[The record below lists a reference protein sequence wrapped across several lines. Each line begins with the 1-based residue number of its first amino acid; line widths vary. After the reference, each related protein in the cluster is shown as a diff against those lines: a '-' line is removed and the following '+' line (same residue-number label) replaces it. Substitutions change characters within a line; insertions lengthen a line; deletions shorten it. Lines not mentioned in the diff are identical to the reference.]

1 MSKKREL
8 STVIQALTFGVS
20 GLLLSGA
27 SPAFAQSEGADTN
40 MEEVVVTGSAIKRQE
55 NLEGSLPIQVFGRA
69 ELDRSGVTST
79 SDFIETIPA
88 MQGFTTASDSVGGD
102 GGGVRTASIH
112 DIGEQ
117 YTLVLLNGRRM
128 APADSGGTID
138 LKAIPMSM
146 LEQVDVLTD
155 GASALYGSDAIAGV
169 VNFQLK
175 KEVEGT
181 TISARYAD
189 PTEGQGETLDFDLIT
204 GFGSLA
210 EDGYAL
216 VLGLSHTKQEQL
228 AAVDRDFAKTGL
240 ITVTHPE
247 LGGKGLFFNG
257 SGNAIPGN
265 ATATF
270 IDVTAVDDPET
281 DFDDRETS
289 IAFNPYQKAN
299 GTCAP
304 DNSQV
309 GDTCFY
315 DYTAT
320 IEIVPESERD
330 SLFLNGHY
338 QVNDDFT
345 LFSTLVYSESEM
357 TSRIAPYPTGNVPV
371 PVDSQLVA
379 DYVVPY
385 LTQSQADNLIGVTGT
400 WRALPADPRT
410 TEYKSDATHF
420 VVGFEGA
427 SNDIDYS
434 GAYTFAKNSQE
445 QNYPTGWLL
454 LEPFVNLVESGG
466 LNIFTTPD
474 QITDAEID
482 ALKDT
487 VYSGNWDT
495 IDVTVNSLEGV
506 ASKPIFSMGGGD
518 AVMAVGFDYRDMTY
532 TRKISDANANE
543 EILFLS
549 KDTPYDM
556 SRAQAAIYTEFLLPV
571 TDSIELNASV
581 RYDTIDAVDSKGVGT
596 VGEDM
601 DDTTYKLT
609 ARWDVSDELALRASY
624 GTGFKAP
631 SMLEVAEPM
640 TEFGVTSGSYVCPFP
655 ATDPMAQYCLPGEFQ
670 SAVYRQGN
678 AEIKPETSEQYSAG
692 FVLRPV
698 DNTSITIDYWNVQID
713 DVVERLNEEE
723 IYANPTLYRD
733 LFTTKTNLATG
744 DEELAIIQGAVNG
757 GVRNASGIDYNF
769 SVAFDLSFGTLTPTL
784 GGTYM
789 LESESSLNGSS
800 LGKFGGD
807 SKVTFRNQI
816 RLGLTLEQEMF
827 THSLAA
833 YYKSGYLDQAQSVN
847 MLDSNGEPDF
857 STDTPIQLTVSD
869 YYTINY
875 QTLVKLMDDKLGL
888 TFGINNLLNEEPP
901 VSLRTNGSGH
911 QVGWDPRYVDAFGR
925 TLYVRGEFTF

>member
-27 SPAFAQSEGADTN
+27 SPAFAQSKSADTN
-40 MEEVVVTGSAIKRQE
+40 MEEVLVTGSAIKRQE
-55 NLEGSLPIQVFGRA
+55 NLEGSLPIQVFGRQ

-88 MQGFTTASDSVGGD
+88 MQGFTTASDSVGGN
-102 GGGVRTASIH
+102 GGGIRTASIH

-181 TISARYAD
+181 TVSARYAD

-216 VLGLSHTKQEQL
+216 VLGLSHNKQEQL

-270 IDVTAVDDPET
+270 LNADGEEDSV
-281 DFDDRETS
+281 S
-289 IAFNPYQKAN
+289 FNPYQKAN

-304 DNSQV
+304 NNSQI

-345 LFSTLVYSESEM
+345 LFSTLVYTESEL

-371 PVDSQLVA
+371 PVDSQLVE

-385 LTQSQADNLIGVTGT
+385 LTAEQADGLIGVTGT

-420 VVGFEGA
+420 VMGFEGA
-427 SNDIDYS
+427 FNDIDYS
-434 GAYTFAKNSQE
+434 AAYTFADNSQV
-445 QNYPTGWLL
+445 QDYPTGWLL

-474 QITDAEID
+474 QITDSEID
-482 ALKDT
+482 ALNDT

-495 IDVTVNSLEGV
+495 TDVTVNSIEGV
-506 ASKPIFSMGGGD
+506 ASKPVFSMSGGD

-532 TRKISDANANE
+532 TREISDANANE

-549 KDTPYDM
+549 TDTPYDM
-556 SRAQAAIYTEFLLPV
+556 SRSQAAIYTEFLLPV
-571 TDSIELNASV
+571 TDSIELSASV

-596 VGEDM
+596 VGESM
-601 DDTTYKLT
+601 DDTTYKIT
-609 ARWDVSDELALRASY
+609 GRWDVIDELALRASY

-631 SMLEVAEPM
+631 SMLEVAEPL

-655 ATDPMAQYCLPGEFQ
+655 ASDPMAQYCLPGESQ
-670 SAVYRQGN
+670 PAVYRQGN

-692 FVLRPV
+692 FVLRPI
-698 DNTSITIDYWNVQID
+698 DNASITIDYWDVQID

-723 IYANPTLYRD
+723 IFANPTLYYD

-744 DEELAIIQGAVNG
+744 EEELAIIQGAVNG

-769 SVAFDLSFGTLTPTL
+769 SMTFDLSFGALTPTL

-800 LGKFGGD
+800 LGQFGGD
-807 SKVTFRNQI
+807 SQVTFRNQI
-816 RLGLTLEQEMF
+816 RLGLTLEQEIF

-833 YYKSGYLDQAQSVN
+833 YYKSGYLDQEQAIN
-847 MLDSNGEPDF
+847 MLDSNGVPDF
-857 STDTPIQLTVSD
+857 ANDPTPVQLTVSD

-875 QTLVKLMDDKLGL
+875 QSEVRLMDDKVGL

-911 QVGWDPRYVDAFGR
+911 QVGWDPRYTDAFGR
-925 TLYVRGEFTF
+925 TLYVRGEYTF

>member
-1 MSKKREL
+1 MNRKREL
-8 STVIQALTFGVS
+8 ATVIRALSFGVS
-20 GLLLSGA
+20 GVLLGGA
-27 SPAFAQSEGADTN
+27 ASTFAQSGGADSLL
-40 MEEVVVTGSAIKRQE
+40 EEVLVTGSAIKRQE
-55 NLEGSLPIQVFGRA
+55 NLEGSLPIQVFGRE

-88 MQGFTTASDSVGGD
+88 MQGFTTVSDSVGGS
-102 GGGVRTASIH
+102 GGGIRTASIH

-138 LKAIPMSM
+138 LTAIPMSM

-189 PTEGQGETLDFDLIT
+189 PTEGAGETMDFDLIT

-210 EDGYAL
+210 EDGYSL
-216 VLGLSHTKQEQL
+216 VLGFNHNSQEQL
-228 AAVDRDFAKTGL
+228 AAIDRDFAKTGL

-270 IDVTAVDDPET
+270 IDVTAEDDPATE
-281 DFDDRETS
+281 FDERRTS

-304 DNSQV
+304 DNSQI
-309 GDTCFY
+309 GSTCFF
-315 DYTAT
+315 DYTTT

-338 QVNDDFT
+338 QINDDLTAFA
-345 LFSTLVYSESEM
+345 TLVYTESSL

-371 PVDSQLVA
+371 PIDSTLVA
-379 DYVVPY
+379 DYVLPY
-385 LTQSQADNLIGVTGT
+385 LTQTQVDNLVSVTGT

-410 TEYKSDATHF
+410 TEYNSDATHF
-420 VVGFEGA
+420 VIGAEG
-427 SNDIDYS
+427 SFNDIDYS
-434 GAYTFAKNSQE
+434 GAFTYANNSQV

-454 LEPFVNLVESGG
+454 LDPFVDLVASGG

-474 QITDAEID
+474 QITDAERE
-482 ALKDT
+482 ALSQT

-495 IDVTVNSLEGV
+495 TDVTVNSIDAV
-506 ASKPIFSMGGGD
+506 ASKPIFSMAGGD
-518 AVMAVGFDYRDMTY
+518 AVMAVGFDYRDTTY
-532 TRKISDANANE
+532 TREISDANANE

-549 KDTPYDM
+549 TDTPYDM

-571 TDSIELNASV
+571 TDSVELTASL
-581 RYDTIDAVDSKGVGT
+581 RYDSIDAADSKGEGT
-596 VGEDM
+596 VGESM
-601 DDTTYKLT
+601 DDTTYKIT
-609 ARWDVSDELALRASY
+609 GRWDVTDLLALRASY

-631 SMLEVAEPM
+631 SMLEVAEPL
-640 TEFGVTSGSYVCPFP
+640 TEFGVTSGNYVCPFP
-655 ATDPMAQYCLPGEFQ
+655 SSDPMAQYCLPGESQ
-670 SAVYRQGN
+670 YTVYRQGN

-692 FVLRPV
+692 FVFRPI
-698 DNTSITIDYWNVQID
+698 DNASITIDYWNVEID
-713 DVVERLNEEE
+713 NVVERLNEEE
-723 IYANPTLYRD
+723 IFANPTLYRN
-733 LFTTKTNLATG
+733 LFSTKTNLATG
-744 DEELAIIQGAVNG
+744 SEELAIIQSAVNG

-769 SVAFDLSFGTLTPTL
+769 SMAFDLSFGTLTPTL

-816 RLGLTLEQEMF
+816 RLGLTLEQDMF

-833 YYKSGYLDQAQSVN
+833 YYRSGYLDQAQTVN
-847 MLDSNGEPDF
+847 MLDSDGEPDF
-857 STDTPIQLTVSD
+857 ANDTPIQLDVSD

-911 QVGWDPRYVDAFGR
+911 QVGWDPRYSDAFGR
-925 TLYVRGEFTF
+925 TLYVRGEYTF